1 MSRPK
6 IDYPCEWE
14 YRLIGLDEEELRKA
28 VSEIIKTKQYTLSF
42 SNISKE
48 GKYISL
54 SLKTIVIT
62 EEERNNIYVSLRKHP
77 AVKSVI

>member
-1 MSRPK
+1 MNRPK

-14 YRLIGLDEEELRKA
+14 YRIITHSEEALRKLVA
-28 VSEIIKTKQYTLSF
+28 ETLKVKQYTLSF
-42 SNISKE
+42 SNISNK

-54 SLKTIVIT
+54 ALKTTVVT
-62 EEERNNIYVSLRKHP
+62 EEERNSIYVSLRKHS